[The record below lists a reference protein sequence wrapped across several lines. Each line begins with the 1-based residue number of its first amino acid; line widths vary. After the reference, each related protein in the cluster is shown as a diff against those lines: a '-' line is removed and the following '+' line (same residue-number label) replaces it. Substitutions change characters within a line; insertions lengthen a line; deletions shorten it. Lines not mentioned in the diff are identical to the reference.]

1 MLFHPDKCKVMEITR
16 AKNKDA
22 CCPTLKMEKTESSDR
37 HISEYSELEKDLGNM
52 VASNLKSDHQVA
64 NAVAKASMALSLL
77 RKTFKC

>member
-1 MLFHPDKCKVMEITR
+1 MEITR